1 MQRTP
6 KRHGFQ
12 PLLFA
17 PPQGYDALPKTLPPL
32 AFLEKS
38 RKNASGL
45 VGDGTPANT
54 FEPPVRADDNAARH
68 DSCVRLRLVEAP
80 PSTNQEEEAPP
91 TLRGSIEWLEAQDL
105 LDELAEDQL
114 MLSMNLTCLERIAQ
128 SRPRDVSTLAAL
140 RCLDDRIADL
150 MNMRDALAVM
160 HLSTIAK
167 SVHRAFLP
175 DAPLADYVR
184 GVYAWLHAVV
194 RALDTLSHGLQV
206 MQADWASYRWRIE
219 EAKNFHFDELEEAI
233 RADLE
238 SLVVESGDEEAVGQL
253 AASFEG
259 LLDEARVLEAKL
271 DERFG

>member
-32 AFLEKS
+32 GFLEKS
-38 RKNASGL
+38 RKNASG
-45 VGDGTPANT
+45 DGAPANT
-54 FEPPVRADDNAARH
+54 FEPPVRSDNAVCY
-68 DSCVRLRLVEAP
+68 DSCVRLRLVEAA
-80 PSTNQEEEAPP
+80 NQEEEAPP

-140 RCLDDRIADL
+140 RCLDERIADL

-238 SLVVESGDEEAVGQL
+238 SLLVESGDEEAVGQL